1 MDVVFLATV
10 LILYVLSHLLIAG
23 FERLRSGKQ

>member
-1 MDVVFLATV
+1 MDIVFLTIL

-23 FERLRSGKQ
+23 LKRLRGGQQ